1 MAPRRAKEPQPLFTV
16 SVKALGKQAVGQ
28 REAVAMGSRV
38 RARGLAV

>member
-1 MAPRRAKEPQPLFTV
+1 MAPRRAKEPLPLFIA

-28 REAVAMGSRV
+28 WGAVTMGSRV